1 MKKAILCLLLCLLLL
16 PTAVFADETP
26 APAQAEGA
34 AGTSAPAESAAPT
47 ESAAPAESA
56 APTATAAQEGTFAIL
71 HTGDTHGVQERSGDS
86 IGYPLLRSLADN
98 TRSAY
103 ETLLLDSGNALEGDG
118 RKTVKLMGAATYDAA
133 AIGTEDAALGI
144 ERLQELSAIADF
156 PLLCAN
162 WLRQDGE
169 LLFDPYAIFE
179 VDGVRI
185 GVIGLISPEIAEL
198 YPDITEGCNVYKPSG
213 IANIYYEEMAN
224 AGCTYFIALTSLGYD
239 GEYTPRD
246 LAAESPWLNLILDSN
261 TDTVLEDGE
270 LVPDT
275 NVVVFNLP
283 KDFTAVGSLVVTTTS
298 GQNILSP
305 SVLTLDDLSVLT
317 PNEAVTGV
325 AQTDYSVDGESAG
338 GGLQIPAGAVFL
350 IALVVIAGLTVLLV
364 AVVLRRKTPRK

>member
-1 MKKAILCLLLCLLLL
+1 
-16 PTAVFADETP
+16 
-26 APAQAEGA
+26 
-34 AGTSAPAESAAPT
+34 
-47 ESAAPAESA
+47 
-56 APTATAAQEGTFAIL
+56 
-71 HTGDTHGVQERSGDS
+71 
-86 IGYPLLRSLADN
+86 
-98 TRSAY
+98 
-103 ETLLLDSGNALEGDG
+103 
-118 RKTVKLMGAATYDAA
+118 
-133 AIGTEDAALGI
+133 
-144 ERLQELSAIADF
+144 
-156 PLLCAN
+156 
-162 WLRQDGE
+162 
-169 LLFDPYAIFE
+169 
-179 VDGVRI
+179 
-185 GVIGLISPEIAEL
+185 
-198 YPDITEGCNVYKPSG
+198 
-213 IANIYYEEMAN
+213 MAN

-325 AQTDYSVDGESAG
+325 AQTDYSVDGEGAG

>member
-34 AGTSAPAESAAPT
+34 AGTSAPTA
-47 ESAAPAESA
+47 SAAPAESA
-56 APTATAAQEGTFAIL
+56 APAAQEGTFAIL

-103 ETLLLDSGNALEGDG
+103 DTLLLDSGNALEGDG
-118 RKTVKLMGAATYDAA
+118 LKTVKLMGAATYDAA

-144 ERLQELSAIADF
+144 ERLQELSNIADF

-169 LLFDPYAIFE
+169 ILFDPYAIFE

-213 IANIYYEEMAN
+213 IANIYYEEMAD

-246 LAAESPWLNLILDSN
+246 LAAESPWLNLILDSS

-325 AQTDYSVDGESAG
+325 ARTDYSVDGGSAG
-338 GGLQIPAGAVFL
+338 GVQIPAGAVFL

-364 AVVLRRKTPRK
+364 AVVLRRKSPKK

>member
-1 MKKAILCLLLCLLLL
+1 MYK
-16 PTAVFADETP
+16 
-26 APAQAEGA
+26 
-34 AGTSAPAESAAPT
+34 
-47 ESAAPAESA
+47 
-56 APTATAAQEGTFAIL
+56 
-71 HTGDTHGVQERSGDS
+71 
-86 IGYPLLRSLADN
+86 
-98 TRSAY
+98 
-103 ETLLLDSGNALEGDG
+103 
-118 RKTVKLMGAATYDAA
+118 
-133 AIGTEDAALGI
+133 
-144 ERLQELSAIADF
+144 
-156 PLLCAN
+156 
-162 WLRQDGE
+162 RQ
-169 LLFDPYAIFE
+169 
-179 VDGVRI
+179 
-185 GVIGLISPEIAEL
+185 
-198 YPDITEGCNVYKPSG
+198 YKPSG

-364 AVVLRRKTPRK
+364 VVVLRRKTPRK

>member
-1 MKKAILCLLLCLLLL
+1 L
-16 PTAVFADETP
+16 
-26 APAQAEGA
+26 
-34 AGTSAPAESAAPT
+34 
-47 ESAAPAESA
+47 
-56 APTATAAQEGTFAIL
+56 
-71 HTGDTHGVQERSGDS
+71 
-86 IGYPLLRSLADN
+86 
-98 TRSAY
+98 
-103 ETLLLDSGNALEGDG
+103 
-118 RKTVKLMGAATYDAA
+118 
-133 AIGTEDAALGI
+133 
-144 ERLQELSAIADF
+144 
-156 PLLCAN
+156 
-162 WLRQDGE
+162 
-169 LLFDPYAIFE
+169 
-179 VDGVRI
+179 DGVRI

-305 SVLTLDDLSVLT
+305 SVLTLDDLSALT

-325 AQTDYSVDGESAG
+325 AQTDYSVDGEG
-338 GGLQIPAGAVFL
+338 GGAQIPAGAVFL

-364 AVVLRRKTPRK
+364 AVVLRRKTPKK